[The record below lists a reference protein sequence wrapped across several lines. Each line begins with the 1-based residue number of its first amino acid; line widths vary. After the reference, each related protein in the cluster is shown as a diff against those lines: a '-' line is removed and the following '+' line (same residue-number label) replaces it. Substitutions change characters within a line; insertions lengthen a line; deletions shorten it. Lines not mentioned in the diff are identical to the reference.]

1 MVTGTLT
8 ASFIALV
15 MIRSEDTTSEEEEVA
30 WTDTEPW
37 RGLRSEASR

>member
-1 MVTGTLT
+1 MTLT

-15 MIRSEDTTSEEEEVA
+15 MIRSEDTASEEEVA

-37 RGLRSEASR
+37 RGLLSEASR